1 MHTVTWEGKRRFT
14 ACTPD
19 GRKSHFDTSEAHGGD
34 NTAPTPMEAVL
45 HALAGCA
52 AVDMVSI
59 LEKMRQPLKGLRV
72 EISAERAEDHPRV
85 YTTIQLRYLVSGEV
99 DPKKAERAAKLSE
112 EKFCSVSAMLKPS
125 VAISHE
131 VVVEG

>member
-1 MHTVTWEGKRRFT
+1 
-14 ACTPD
+14 
-19 GRKSHFDTSEAHGGD
+19 
-34 NTAPTPMEAVL
+34 METVL

-59 LEKMRQPLKGLRV
+59 LEKMRQPLQGLRV

-85 YTTIQLRYLVSGEV
+85 FTTIQLRYLVSGDV

-112 EKFCSVSAMLKPS
+112 EKFCSVSAMLKPG
-125 VAISHE
+125 VVISHD